1 MTEPRTLSVY
11 RAAAA
16 MRKGKLTAEALVS
29 SCLERIQAREPAVK
43 AWVGVDGE
51 AALARA
57 RALDRKA
64 RRDAWE
70 GPLHGIPLGV
80 KDIFDVQGMD
90 ARPNLAQVDF
100 AVVRAEDGT
109 LVPKLIELQGFPS
122 LTSLQVIQRDVW
134 KDA

>member
-80 KDIFDVQGMD
+80 KDIFDVQGMETRAGTAAYPARLAEAD
-90 ARPNLAQVDF
+90 AESVAPLR
-100 AVVRAEDGT
+100 RAGAIF
-109 LVPKLIELQGFPS
+109 LG
-122 LTSLQVIQRDVW
+122 
-134 KDA
+134 